1 MSMKADSFSLSWI
14 SDPQVFA
21 VNRLDAVSDHDVYAS
36 AQEAEQGVSSLKRSL
51 RGAWR
56 MRYAECP
63 HPGSGGVLAGGL

>member
-51 RGAWR
+51 RGQAQGGLHLQ
-56 MRYAECP
+56 P
-63 HPGSGGVLAGGL
+63 GGVLAGRL

>member
-36 AQEAEQGVSSLKRSL
+36 AQEAEQAS
-51 RGAWR
+51 A
-56 MRYAECP
+56 P
-63 HPGSGGVLAGGL
+63 